1 VVLQFA
7 DSSQT
12 WPAQTHSL
20 FRTEG
25 RAKRPSVLFF
35 IVEPQGSGF
44 EQGTEEL
51 TMNIS
56 RQKSKIGLMQGIAL
70 AAVLLALT
78 GGLAW
83 GMGSR
88 VPAVGMEVEDFRLTD
103 LDGRQQSLSQ
113 YRGKIV
119 LVNFWATW
127 CKPCTTEM
135 PAMQASFD
143 KLRDKGFVVLAI
155 NELEDDA
162 KVREHIK
169 QYGHTF
175 PVLMDRDNK
184 VANQFGVFGLPV
196 SVFIDEKGRVQEY
209 IKGGLLTED
218 KINQTVLRIQGGKPI
233 QAASAR

>member
-1 VVLQFA
+1 MGVKKTNSVTMVGMVTLSVMLLI
-7 DSSQT
+7 SS
-12 WPAQTHSL
+12 SL
-20 FRTEG
+20 
-25 RAKRPSVLFF
+25 V
-35 IVEPQGSGF
+35 
-44 EQGTEEL
+44 
-51 TMNIS
+51 
-56 RQKSKIGLMQGIAL
+56 
-70 AAVLLALT
+70 
-78 GGLAW
+78 W

-88 VPAVGMEVEDFRLTD
+88 VPVVGTAAEDFRLVD
-103 LDGRQQSLSQ
+103 LEGNAQSLSQ

-135 PAMQASFD
+135 PAMQTTYD

-169 QYGHTF
+169 QHGHTF

-196 SVFIDEKGRVQEY
+196 SVFIDEKGVVREY
-209 IKGGLLTED
+209 IKGGLLTEQVILD
-218 KINQTVLRIQGGKPI
+218 TVARIQKAEPI
-233 QAASAR
+233 KAAALQ

>member
-1 VVLQFA
+1 MKHITFLMAGILVATL
-7 DSSQT
+7 
-12 WPAQTHSL
+12 
-20 FRTEG
+20 
-25 RAKRPSVLFF
+25 
-35 IVEPQGSGF
+35 GF
-44 EQGTEEL
+44 LPFDG
-51 TMNIS
+51 
-56 RQKSKIGLMQGIAL
+56 
-70 AAVLLALT
+70 
-78 GGLAW
+78 W

-88 VPAVGMEVEDFRLTD
+88 VPTVGMQAEDFRLTD
-103 LDGRQQSLSQ
+103 LEGKSQSLSQ

-135 PAMQASFD
+135 PAMQKIYD
-143 KLRDKGFVVLAI
+143 KLRDKGFVVLAV

-196 SVFIDEKGRVQEY
+196 SVFLDEKGVIQEY
-209 IKGGLLTED
+209 IKGGLLTEQ
-218 KINQTVLRIQGGKPI
+218 KIDETVARIQKL
-233 QAASAR
+233 SR

>member
-1 VVLQFA
+1 MGMTSI
-7 DSSQT
+7 D
-12 WPAQTHSL
+12 
-20 FRTEG
+20 RTTG
-25 RAKRPSVLFF
+25 W
-35 IVEPQGSGF
+35 G
-44 EQGTEEL
+44 
-51 TMNIS
+51 
-56 RQKSKIGLMQGIAL
+56 
-70 AAVLLALT
+70 LLAVSLALVLG

-88 VPAVGMEVEDFRLTD
+88 VSAVGMQAEDFRLTD
-103 LDGRQQSLSQ
+103 LEGKQQSLSQ
-113 YRGKIV
+113 YRGKVI

-135 PAMQASFD
+135 PAMQATYD

-184 VANQFGVFGLPV
+184 VANQYGVYGLPV
-196 SVFIDEKGRVQEY
+196 SVFIDEQGVVQEY
-209 IKGGLLTED
+209 IKGGLLTEQ
-218 KINQTVLRIQGGKPI
+218 KILEVVARIQKHEPAKS
-233 QAASAR
+233 AALP